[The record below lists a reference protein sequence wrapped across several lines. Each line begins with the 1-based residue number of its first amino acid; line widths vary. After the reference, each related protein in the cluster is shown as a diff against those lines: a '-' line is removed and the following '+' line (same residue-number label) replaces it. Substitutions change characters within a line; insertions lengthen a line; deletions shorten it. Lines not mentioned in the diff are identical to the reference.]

1 MTRRNNRVS
10 ETHLLDV
17 LPGTT
22 YQKKR
27 VAETRYWRHILTT
40 PWQPDRPYNELP
52 LLPPAVELETKTV
65 LKQAI
70 AASRALAELKK
81 AVELIPKP
89 DMLINTLP
97 VLEARA
103 SSEIENIVTTA
114 DRLFRHLASEGEPDP
129 ATKEAVRY
137 RHALLEG
144 YRDLKSH
151 PLNTRTAEVVCSRIK
166 GTEMRVRRVPGTF
179 IAKGASG
186 EVIYTPPEHEN
197 RIRTL
202 LKNWEEFLH
211 MEEEIEP
218 LVRMAAAHYQFE
230 AIHPFTDGNGR
241 TGRVLNSLFL
251 VAQGLLPL
259 PVLCMSRFIITNKY
273 DYYEL
278 LRDVTRSEEW
288 EPWMLF
294 MLRGV
299 EETSIWTTEKIGAIG
314 KLREATGRFV
324 KEDLPKIY
332 SWELVDILFEQ
343 PYCRISNLV
352 EAGIVGRQ
360 AASRYL
366 KELASIGVLVEHA
379 VGREKLFTHPRLLD
393 LLMSETHE
401 AEPYA

>member
-1 MTRRNNRVS
+1 M
-10 ETHLLDV
+10 
-17 LPGTT
+17 
-22 YQKKR
+22 KKR
-27 VAETRYWRHILTT
+27 VWRHILTVHWE
-40 PWQPDRPYNELP
+40 PARPHNELP
-52 LLPPAVELETKTV
+52 PLPPPVELETKTV

-114 DRLFRHLASEGEPDP
+114 DRLFRHLASEREPDP
-129 ATKEAVRY
+129 ATKEALRY
-137 RHALLEG
+137 RQALLEG
-144 YRDLKSH
+144 YRDLESH

-179 IAKGASG
+179 IADITCG
-186 EVIYTPPEHEN
+186 EVIYTPPEHED
-197 RIRTL
+197 RIRSL

-218 LVRMAAAHYQFE
+218 LVRMATAHYQFE

-251 VAQGLLPL
+251 VDQGLLPL
-259 PVLCMSRFIITNKY
+259 PVLYMSRFIIDYKN

-288 EPWMLF
+288 EPWILF

-299 EETSIWTTEKIGAIG
+299 ENTSIWTTKKIGAIG
-314 KLREATGRFV
+314 RLREDTGRFV
-324 KEDLPKIY
+324 KEKLPKIY

-366 KELASIGVLVEHA
+366 KELASIGVLVEQTI
-379 VGREKLFTHPRLLD
+379 GREKLFTHPKLLD
-393 LLMSETHE
+393 LLTSEAHE

>member
-1 MTRRNNRVS
+1 LV
-10 ETHLLDV
+10 TH
-17 LPGTT
+17 
-22 YQKKR
+22 
-27 VAETRYWRHILTT
+27 
-40 PWQPDRPYNELP
+40 WQPDRPYNELP
-52 LLPPAVELETKTV
+52 PLPPAVELETKTV
-65 LKQAI
+65 LKKAI

-114 DRLFRHLASEGEPDP
+114 DRLFRHIVSEGEPDP
-129 ATKEAVRY
+129 ATREALQY
-137 RHALLEG
+137 RHALLGG
-144 YRDLKSH
+144 YRDLKFH

-179 IAKGASG
+179 IANDTSG
-186 EVIYTPPEHEN
+186 QAIYTPPEHED

-202 LKNWEEFLH
+202 LKNWEDFLH

-251 VAQGLLPL
+251 VHQGLLPL
-259 PVLCMSRFIITNKY
+259 PVLYMSRYIITHKS

-278 LRDVTRSEEW
+278 LQGVTRSGEW

-324 KEDLPKIY
+324 KEKLPKIY
-332 SWELVDILFEQ
+332 SWELVDVLFEQ
-343 PYCRISNLV
+343 PYCRIRNLV
-352 EAGIVGRQ
+352 EAEIVGRQ

-366 KELASIGVLVEHA
+366 KGLASIGVLIEQTM
-379 VGREKLFTHPRLLD
+379 GREKLFTHPKLLD
-393 LLMSETHE
+393 LLMSEAHE
-401 AEPYA
+401 VEPYA

>member
-1 MTRRNNRVS
+1 MTTS
-10 ETHLLDV
+10 
-17 LPGTT
+17 
-22 YQKKR
+22 
-27 VAETRYWRHILTT
+27 
-40 PWQPDRPYNELP
+40 WQPDRPYNELP
-52 LLPPAVELETKTV
+52 PLPPAVELETKAV
-65 LKQAI
+65 LKQTI

-81 AVELIPKP
+81 AVELIPNP

-103 SSEIENIVTTA
+103 SSEIENIVTTT
-114 DRLFRHLASEGEPDP
+114 DKLFRHIASEAEPDP
-129 ATKEAVRY
+129 ATKEALRY

-179 IAKGASG
+179 IAKGTSG

-197 RIRTL
+197 RVRTL
-202 LKNWEEFLH
+202 LENWEEFLH
-211 MEEEIEP
+211 MEEGIEP

-259 PVLCMSRFIITNKY
+259 PVLYMSRFIITHKNE
-273 DYYEL
+273 YYEL
-278 LRDVTRSEEW
+278 LRNVTRSEEW

-324 KEDLPKIY
+324 KEKLPKIY

-366 KELASIGVLVEHA
+366 KGLASIGVLVEHA

-401 AEPYA
+401 PEPYV